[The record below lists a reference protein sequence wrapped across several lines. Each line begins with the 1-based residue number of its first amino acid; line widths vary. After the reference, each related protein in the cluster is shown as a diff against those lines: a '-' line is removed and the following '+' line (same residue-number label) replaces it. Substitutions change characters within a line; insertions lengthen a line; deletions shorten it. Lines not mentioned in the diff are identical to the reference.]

1 MERQVKICSVLL
13 VISTV
18 VILYAL
24 IFTIPIW
31 LVYAI
36 SIFFIP
42 LWILSLGL
50 ITMAKP
56 RKEDKEARVKASM
69 PFYVSI
75 IFILAVVWIVGVIV
89 GPVTKN
95 SLLIIFAVYA
105 IYKIVEH
112 NAGSSSG
119 SPYGKMSCVRAVLS
133 AATEL
138 PLFASIA
145 LIYFKTGT
153 MNIYDILMYQNIH
166 GPLISSIPLAAFMF
180 FTLLLTKSPY
190 SPFAITKGKDL
201 VTGFET
207 EHFGFLR
214 GFLMMSESIAWYVM
228 LWLFLVLFFGPIS
241 IVWLIVG
248 MILISV
254 ITGFINATT
263 PMLNPNHSVMTQI
276 TICFVC
282 FAGTIIMIFI

>member
-1 MERQVKICSVLL
+1 MYLMADILINVIIAFLAGSLL
-13 VISTV
+13 
-18 VILYAL
+18 
-24 IFTIPIW
+24 
-31 LVYAI
+31 
-36 SIFFIP
+36 
-42 LWILSLGL
+42 LGL
-50 ITMAKP
+50 H
-56 RKEDKEARVKASM
+56 RKIMARVQLRPGPPIIQHLLHSLKFFFKESSFPKTASM
-69 PFYVSI
+69 PFYISI
-75 IFILAVVWIVGVIV
+75 VFILAVVWIVGLIV

-105 IYKIVEH
+105 VYKIVEH

-138 PLFASIA
+138 PLFAAIA
-145 LIYFKTGT
+145 LIYLKTGT
-153 MNIYDILMYQNIH
+153 MNIAEILMYQNSH
-166 GPLISSIPLAAFMF
+166 GPLIWSIPLAAIMF

-228 LWLFLVLFFGPIS
+228 IWLFLVLFFGPMS
-241 IVWLIVG
+241 ILWLIVG
-248 MILISV
+248 MVLISV
-254 ITGFINATT
+254 VTGFINATT

>member
-1 MERQVKICSVLL
+1 MYLMADILINVIISFLAGSLL
-13 VISTV
+13 
-18 VILYAL
+18 
-24 IFTIPIW
+24 
-31 LVYAI
+31 
-36 SIFFIP
+36 
-42 LWILSLGL
+42 LGL
-50 ITMAKP
+50 H
-56 RKEDKEARVKASM
+56 RKIMARVQLRPGPPVIQYLLHSLKFFFKESSFPKTASM